1 MTTATARPTT
11 DPISIWD
18 MTRDDMEAAFA
29 KATERAQKELHA
41 KGSPYIIGDA
51 DGTYAVYP
59 DGRRIFTPY
68 ENK

>member
-1 MTTATARPTT
+1 
-11 DPISIWD
+11 